1 MDRAD
6 SDVGRQLHDAWRRQ
20 PETLAPVLERY
31 RNYLMLMAGTGINA
45 SLQGKADASDVVQD
59 TLLKAYERFGQ
70 FQGQTEAELM
80 AWLRQI
86 LARNLADLVRRY
98 RISEGRNVGR
108 ERSLEAALDASSAA
122 LGSLVAG
129 ENSTPS
135 QSAQRRE
142 LGVVLA
148 DALASLTVDY
158 REVVVVRRIEE
169 RGWDEIAQR
178 MGRSPGAVR
187 MLWTRALQQLKPL
200 IEDRL

>member
-1 MDRAD
+1 
-6 SDVGRQLHDAWRRQ
+6 
-20 PETLAPVLERY
+20 
-31 RNYLMLMAGTGINA
+31 
-45 SLQGKADASDVVQD
+45 
-59 TLLKAYERFGQ
+59 
-70 FQGQTEAELM
+70 
-80 AWLRQI
+80 
-86 LARNLADLVRRY
+86 
-98 RISEGRNVGR
+98 
-108 ERSLEAALDASSAA
+108 
-122 LGSLVAG
+122 VAG

-158 REVVVVRRIEE
+158 REVIVLRSIEE
-169 RGWDEIAQR
+169 REWDEIAQR

>member
-6 SDVGRQLHDAWRRQ
+6 SDVGRQLQDARRRQ
-20 PETLAPVLERY
+20 PEALAPLLEQY

-98 RISEGRNVGR
+98 RSSEGRNVGR

-122 LGSLVAG
+122 LGTLVAG

-158 REVVVVRRIEE
+158 REVIVLRSIEE
-169 RGWDEIAQR
+169 REWDEIAQR

>member
-6 SDVGRQLHDAWRRQ
+6 SDVGRQLQDARRRQ
-20 PETLAPVLERY
+20 PEALAPLLEQY

-158 REVVVVRRIEE
+158 REVIVLRSIEE
-169 RGWDEIAQR
+169 REWDEIAQR